1 MSPATSLSNHSIGGG
16 VLSRFCS
23 FVWLCNV
30 ALLPALAVIFCLLQI
45 VQARAETPGLVT
57 PNEVQS
63 GSLLLET
70 TEAGRYVEA
79 PRLATDVNLDVS
91 GPTAR
96 ARLTQAFENPTD
108 SFVEALYVF
117 PLPEESAVY
126 SLKMVIG
133 DRVIVADIK
142 EKQAAREIYEKAKS
156 EGKKATLIEQ
166 QRPNVFTNAV
176 ANIGPHEKVVIQI
189 EYQQAVRL
197 ADERFSLRVP
207 LVVAPRYNPDI
218 ASPVV
223 QKVEM
228 QNGWGKSSDAGKPD
242 PYNAPIVTPL
252 APPAEL
258 RTNPVSISVELK
270 PGFPLGKVESLYH
283 KVRIDRTNDDTREI
297 TLDGTAVADR
307 DFVLEWSAVANDA
320 PQIGLFREHVGKDD
334 YVLAY
339 VTPPVVASA
348 KKAQREVVFVI
359 DNSGSMGGT
368 SIEQAKASLDYA
380 LSHLQPG
387 DRFNVIRFDDTLTR
401 FFEDSVEASQQNIA
415 SARRFVT
422 NLEAQGGTAMLPA
435 LHAAL
440 DDSHQG
446 SGLRQI
452 VFLTD
457 GEISNEQQLLDAIAA
472 RRGRSRIFMV
482 GIGSAPNS
490 YLMNHAA
497 ELGRG
502 TFTHIGSAAEVDE
515 RMRALFDKLE
525 NPTVTDLKAS
535 FSEKNVSMTPSI
547 LPDLYRGE
555 PLVIAARMGKA
566 AGNLVI
572 EGEIDGRPWTVN
584 LPLDQA
590 MNAEGI
596 SKLWARRK
604 IDDAEVELTLGKIS
618 QDAADARVLRLALE
632 HHLVSRL
639 TSLVAVDKTLS
650 RPANTPLT
658 RADIPLQ
665 LPAGWDYDKLFGIR
679 AERNVEEHASMD
691 VNGVSAPVR
700 SHERLA
706 SPSSPSQPLPLPQTA
721 TPATLLLMQGLG
733 SMLVGLFVLWFFRR
747 REDV

>member
-1 MSPATSLSNHSIGGG
+1 M
-16 VLSRFCS
+16 
-23 FVWLCNV
+23 

-45 VQARAETPGLVT
+45 VQTRAETAALVT

-70 TEAGRYVEA
+70 SEAGRYVEA

-142 EKQAAREIYEKAKS
+142 EKLAAREIYEKAKS

-223 QKVEM
+223 QQVEM

-258 RTNPVSISVELK
+258 PTNPVSISVELK

-283 KVRIDRTNDDTREI
+283 KVRIDAANDAMREI
-297 TLDGTAVADR
+297 TLDGTAAADR
-307 DFVLEWSAVANDA
+307 DFVLEWSAVTNDA
-320 PQIGLFREHVGKDD
+320 PQVGLFREHIGKDD

-339 VTPPVVASA
+339 VTSPAVASA

-401 FFEDSVEASQQNIA
+401 FFEDSVEANQQNIA

-422 NLEAQGGTAMLPA
+422 SLEAQGGTAMLPA

-440 DDSHQG
+440 DDSHRG
-446 SGLRQI
+446 NGLRQI

-525 NPTVTDLKAS
+525 NPAVTDLKAN

-572 EGEIDGRPWTVN
+572 EGQIDGRPWTVN

-590 MNAEGI
+590 MDADGI

-618 QDAADARVLRLALE
+618 QDAADARILRLALE

-639 TSLVAVDKTLS
+639 TSLVAVDKTPS

-691 VNGVSAPVR
+691 VKGVSAPVR

-721 TPATLLLMQGLG
+721 TPATLMLMQGLG
-733 SMLVGLFVLWFFRR
+733 SMLVGLFVLWFFRH
-747 REDV
+747 RENV